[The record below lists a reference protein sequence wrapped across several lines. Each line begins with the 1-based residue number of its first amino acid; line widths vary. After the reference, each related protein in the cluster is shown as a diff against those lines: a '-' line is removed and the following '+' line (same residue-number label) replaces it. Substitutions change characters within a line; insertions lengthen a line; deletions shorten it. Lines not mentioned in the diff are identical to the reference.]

1 LNYNNLKGKSMLPTL
16 SPFIFHVDIIINDTD
31 EAIITYYQNDKVVSG
46 GGSVVD
52 ANSIG
57 LYIIKDHPTNEGI
70 TFVGVEFSKVE
81 GSVEPCAKEDFAGAL
96 IKGGKAICVFDS
108 NQNIGLTCMRFVV
121 ERDGKAYKS
130 PDPQVENDK
139 KPN

>member
-1 LNYNNLKGKSMLPTL
+1 MLPTL
-16 SPFIFHVDIIINDTD
+16 TPYIFNVDITINDND
-31 EAIITYYQNDKVVSG
+31 EAIITYYENGKVVSG

-57 LYIIKDHPTNEGI
+57 LYIIKNHPSNEGI
-70 TFVGVEFSKVE
+70 TFFDVEFSEVE
-81 GSVEPCAKEDFAGAL
+81 GSEEPCAKEDFAGAL

-108 NQNIGLTCMRFVV
+108 NQNTGLTCMRFVV
-121 ERDGKAYKS
+121 ERDGKTYKS
-130 PDPQVENDK
+130 PDPQIENDK